1 MAGEIN
7 SENAET
13 SKEAFD
19 ELENEY
25 NAFTSYYEE
34 VWKRTKKE
42 IIKEIKR
49 KKG

>member
-1 MAGEIN
+1 MAGEL
-7 SENAET
+7 NASLSDT

-25 NAFTSYYEE
+25 NAFTRYYEE
-34 VWKRTKKE
+34 VWNRTKKE